1 MEWVAHPKN
10 ARGKKKTHEN
20 KARKS
25 REKVEI
31 KNRRKSA
38 KTRN

>member
-10 ARGKKKTHEN
+10 ARGKKTHEN